1 MFGWLRRIVLVCPVC
16 GTRHRLP
23 ERWLNGDKSLRCDC
37 DRFTFYPEAE
47 RLKRQAA
54 NDT

>member
-16 GTRHRLP
+16 ATRYRLP
-23 ERWLNGDKSLRCDC
+23 ERWLNGGKSLRCDYG
-37 DRFTFYPEAE
+37 RFTFYPEAE